1 MSILQVSVQSL
12 SCVWLSVTP
21 WTAWSPCPSPT
32 PRACSNSCPSSGW
45 CHPTFSSSVIPL
57 SSSCLQ
63 SFPAPRSFPMS
74 QLFAS
79 GGQNIEASTSAS
91 VLPMNIQGWFL
102 LWLTGL
108 ISLQSKG
115 LSRVCTIR
123 SCQFF
128 GAQSSLWSNSHIHTW
143 LLEKPQLWLDGS
155 LSAKWSLLFNILSRS
170 VIAFLPRSKH
180 LLISWLQS
188 PSTVFLEPN

>member
-1 MSILQVSVQSL
+1 MWPHGLQHTRL
-12 SCVWLSVTP
+12 LCL
-21 WTAWSPCPSPT
+21 PSP
-32 PRACSNSCPSSGW
+32 RICSNSS
-45 CHPTFSSSVIPL
+45 PL
-57 SSSCLQ
+57 SWWYYPTILFSAAFFSFCLQ
-63 SFPAPRSFPMS
+63 SFPATGSFLMI

-79 GGQNIEASTSAS
+79 TDQNIEALASAS
-91 VLPMNIQGWFL
+91 VLSMNIQGWFL